1 MKFIALLLLP
11 LVFGADPQPCC
22 TRTKFTTSLVELGGY
37 LDPVSNIPTPVDF
50 TATVYY
56 DYDNKMLRADR
67 DMPLAADTMRRVTVI
82 TDFNKM
88 KQYTIVGG
96 KCSVLNETAP
106 MTANCIPGNATYIA
120 TSKIGSASRSF
131 SVNTWKIA
139 MPNFF
144 IKMSM
149 TKDHCIPFSEST
161 WGTVNKVVTEI
172 NYMFMDFKPSVPE
185 RIFDLPDACNGH
197 QPGTGVGVGRRSVMK
212 SMFLP

>member
-82 TDFNKM
+82 TDFNKA
-88 KQYTIVGG
+88 
-96 KCSVLNETAP
+96 C
-106 MTANCIPGNATYIA
+106 NATYIA

-197 QPGTGVGVGRRSVMK
+197 QPGTGAGVGRRSVMK

>member
-106 MTANCIPGNATYIA
+106 MTANCIP
-120 TSKIGSASRSF
+120 
-131 SVNTWKIA
+131 
-139 MPNFF
+139 
-144 IKMSM
+144 
-149 TKDHCIPFSEST
+149 
-161 WGTVNKVVTEI
+161 VVTEI